1 MRYSQLRAFHFVA
14 LHGGFSSAA
23 RALNQS
29 QPSLSDHVR
38 QLEQLHDTLLFHR
51 EKKHVQL
58 TEAGDELFLL
68 TRQLFDVEE
77 QIELCLSKRQHQL
90 RGKLRVVADSAL
102 HITAS
107 LSAFR
112 AANPKTFV
120 SVRTGNSEDVL
131 QRLRHYD
138 AEIGVVGNSPSA
150 PDLVEIPMGD
160 APIVAIM
167 AQDFLSETV
176 QELAFE
182 QLVKWPL
189 VFREK
194 GSSTRRCIEA
204 EAQASGLRL
213 RPVIEVD
220 GREALREV
228 VASGAGIGFVSRAE
242 LGNAS
247 DIRAVAISGVTLRMK
262 ESLVFLSVRRDQP
275 MIRAFLRCIDA
286 THL

>member
-1 MRYSQLRAFHFVA
+1 MRYTQLSAFHFVA

-51 EKKHVQL
+51 EKNMCSLPKL
-58 TEAGDELFLL
+58 GMNYFLL
-68 TRQLFDVEE
+68 TRQFFDVEE

-138 AEIGVVGNSPSA
+138 AEIGVVGNSPS
-150 PDLVEIPMGD
+150 PLDLVEIPMGD

-167 AQDFLSETV
+167 AQDFYQKRFKS
-176 QELAFE
+176 
-182 QLVKWPL
+182 
-189 VFREK
+189 
-194 GSSTRRCIEA
+194 
-204 EAQASGLRL
+204 LRL
-213 RPVIEVD
+213 
-220 GREALREV
+220 
-228 VASGAGIGFVSRAE
+228 S
-242 LGNAS
+242 
-247 DIRAVAISGVTLRMK
+247 
-262 ESLVFLSVRRDQP
+262 SL
-275 MIRAFLRCIDA
+275 
-286 THL
+286 

>member
-1 MRYSQLRAFHFVA
+1 
-14 LHGGFSSAA
+14 
-23 RALNQS
+23 
-29 QPSLSDHVR
+29 
-38 QLEQLHDTLLFHR
+38 
-51 EKKHVQL
+51 
-58 TEAGDELFLL
+58 
-68 TRQLFDVEE
+68 
-77 QIELCLSKRQHQL
+77 
-90 RGKLRVVADSAL
+90 
-102 HITAS
+102 
-107 LSAFR
+107 
-112 AANPKTFV
+112 
-120 SVRTGNSEDVL
+120 
-131 QRLRHYD
+131 
-138 AEIGVVGNSPSA
+138 
-150 PDLVEIPMGD
+150 
-160 APIVAIM
+160 
-167 AQDFLSETV
+167 
-176 QELAFE
+176 
-182 QLVKWPL
+182 L

-262 ESLVFLSVRRDQP
+262 ESLVFLSIRRDQP

>member
-1 MRYSQLRAFHFVA
+1 MRYTQLRAFHFVA
-14 LHGGFSSAA
+14 MHGGFSSAA
-23 RALNQS
+23 RALNLS

-51 EKKHVQL
+51 EKKHVRL

-68 TRQLFDVEE
+68 TRQFFDVEE
-77 QIELCLSKRQHQL
+77 QIGLCLSKRQHQL

-167 AQDFLSETV
+167 AQGFLPETV
-176 QELAFE
+176 QELAFK

-204 EAQASGLRL
+204 EAQACGLRL

-247 DIRAVAISGVTLRMK
+247 DIRAVAISGATLRMK
-262 ESLVFLSVRRDQP
+262 ESLVFLSIRR
-275 MIRAFLRCIDA
+275 
-286 THL
+286 

>member
-1 MRYSQLRAFHFVA
+1 MIRFCSIVK
-14 LHGGFSSAA
+14 
-23 RALNQS
+23 
-29 QPSLSDHVR
+29 
-38 QLEQLHDTLLFHR
+38 
-51 EKKHVQL
+51 KKHVRL

-68 TRQLFDVEE
+68 TRQFFDLEE

-167 AQDFLSETV
+167 AQGFLPETV
-176 QELAFE
+176 QELAFN
-182 QLVKWPL
+182 QLVNGHWYSVK
-189 VFREK
+189 K
-194 GSSTRRCIEA
+194 G
-204 EAQASGLRL
+204 QV
-213 RPVIEVD
+213 P
-220 GREALREV
+220 
-228 VASGAGIGFVSRAE
+228 
-242 LGNAS
+242 
-247 DIRAVAISGVTLRMK
+247 RAVSK
-262 ESLVFLSVRRDQP
+262 QRRRP
-275 MIRAFLRCIDA
+275 AVCVCAR
-286 THL
+286 

>member
-1 MRYSQLRAFHFVA
+1 MFKQAPTPVA
-14 LHGGFSSAA
+14 GQVACGGRFGFAYHGVAQRFS
-23 RALNQS
+23 
-29 QPSLSDHVR
+29 
-38 QLEQLHDTLLFHR
+38 
-51 EKKHVQL
+51 
-58 TEAGDELFLL
+58 
-68 TRQLFDVEE
+68 
-77 QIELCLSKRQHQL
+77 
-90 RGKLRVVADSAL
+90 RGEPENLRVGSNGKFGRCAAAL
-102 HITAS
+102 T
-107 LSAFR
+107 
-112 AANPKTFV
+112 P
-120 SVRTGNSEDVL
+120 
-131 QRLRHYD
+131 YD

-167 AQDFLSETV
+167 AQGFLPETV
-176 QELAFE
+176 QELAFK

-204 EAQASGLRL
+204 EAQACGLRL

-262 ESLVFLSVRRDQP
+262 ESLVFLSIRRDQP
-275 MIRAFLRCIDA
+275 MVRAFSHYITPRWQA
-286 THL
+286 Q

>member
-1 MRYSQLRAFHFVA
+1 MICFCSIV
-14 LHGGFSSAA
+14 
-23 RALNQS
+23 
-29 QPSLSDHVR
+29 
-38 QLEQLHDTLLFHR
+38 
-51 EKKHVQL
+51 KKHVRL

-68 TRQLFDVEE
+68 TRQFFDVEE
-77 QIELCLSKRQHQL
+77 QIGLCLSKRQHQL

-102 HITAS
+102 HITSS

-167 AQDFLSETV
+167 AQGFLPETV
-176 QELAFE
+176 QELAVK
-182 QLVKWPL
+182 QLAKWLL

-194 GSSTRRCIEA
+194 GSSTRRFIEA
-204 EAQASGLRL
+204 EAQACGLRL

-228 VASGAGIGFVSRAE
+228 VASGVGIGFVSRAE

-247 DIRAVAISGVTLRMK
+247 DIRAVAISDATLRIK
-262 ESLVFLSVRRDQP
+262 ESLVF
-275 MIRAFLRCIDA
+275 
-286 THL
+286 